1 MGWGDEGQLYLW
13 MRRDDLRAR
22 RFDRARLV
30 LQCC

>member
-1 MGWGDEGQLYLW
+1 

-22 RFDRARLV
+22 RFDRVRLA